1 MKKILSFKLFEL
13 NHYYSLLII
22 FTAALSFAALVFIQ
36 FISKGEYKEQ
46 LEDYTKSYLTYSEI
60 SPDIVKEKLTSS
72 TSNLNWNTV
81 LKYENSVYIKAS
93 TVNSTNG
100 ENWRKYV
107 DVHKR
112 LKKLLTEAT
121 AFSDD
126 SLKEDLVNKTDKFL
140 DFVKKNDWKR
150 LTRIG
155 ERLKV
160 HAESL
165 NENSV
170 NKLKQELT
178 RVKAITE
185 KSLLSNYEKSAIL
198 ARISRMSE
206 VDKFESLFKA
216 QKELL
221 IVVGVYTSL
230 YSKWH
235 NEMGEVF
242 SLKRDQFLNSD
253 FFTTAF
259 IVMSLFFLMNGI
271 GYFALRKKIS
281 SGQQEK
287 IESKFEEIV
296 EGIVFRNKEINLDMF
311 SEGFKKV
318 VSRFQDHL
326 FRRMNFGAVAEQ
338 GIPFPSILVDKDLRV
353 CWMNKLAQNKL
364 GINFDL
370 TENNYLSWDQVKELT
385 SFHDFDPIADGI
397 KFNNGGIFD
406 TTVNLADGTKDRAE
420 FFVSPVAIENENYV
434 FLSFQLQSY
443 YQEILENNKSSILQ
457 PLEDTFKYLFE
468 EEFEK
473 VDIEKKKVFFDTVET
488 KKIYPIIE
496 KVINRYIEAIVS
508 LKEALAI
515 SCEDNKNKEEEL
527 HALINSKETNVRVM
541 LAQTENF
548 KALKKNIANLDALVG
563 KNFQNISDF
572 QSSLSEHIGSVEGQ
586 QGLINDLKTDLGKV
600 KSNINSFK
608 ELLHTKNSLT
618 ESLRGQKIEI
628 KHLANQMTNNSSENE
643 LVEKLDQLVIN
654 LEAMDQFYRDLDVH
668 LGKLEYYF
676 AEISNKEETLGYDLD
691 GFIKKVEREFF
702 LIDQLEANF
711 ESVLDNFATNLESQ
725 FNVLRSNK
733 VLAQKHY
740 QENVA
745 SSILSN
751 SEIS

>member
-170 NKLKQELT
+170 NKLKQELS

-586 QGLINDLKTDLGKV
+586 QDLINDLRTDLGKV